1 MPLAIAL
8 VVIVVAAVL
17 FNFLSPWW
25 FTEPASNWGSIDD
38 ATNLTLAITGLVFI
52 VINLFLAY
60 MVVRFRYDANRRAA
74 FEPDNKKLEKWLIGV
89 TSVAIMVML
98 APGLWVYSEFVTPPK
113 DAMILEVVGKQ
124 WQWHFRFPGS
134 DGILGK
140 TSAANTNNEN
150 PFGISPD
157 DANGQ
162 DDILIEGSEL
172 HLPLNKPVKLL
183 LRSQDVLHDFYVPQI
198 RAKMD
203 LVPGSIT
210 TFWFTPTREGKFE
223 ILCAELCGVGHY
235 NMRSTMLIQP
245 PQAFEKWLKGH
256 VTFLQSQQKIEQLRA
271 QADDG
276 GATLSE
282 NELRNLGEKLATTKG
297 CRACHS
303 VDGSA
308 SIGPGWKNLLGKK
321 ETLTTGASVVVDE
334 AFLRESIVNPNA
346 TIIQGYPAIM
356 PALKL
361 SKQELNG
368 LLVYIKSQS
377 TVLEE

>member
-140 TSAANTNNEN
+140 TSAANTNNE
-150 PFGISPD
+150 ISPD

-210 TFWFTPTREGKFE
+210 IE

-276 GATLSE
+276 GGTLSE

-346 TIIQGYPAIM
+346 TIIQGY
-356 PALKL
+356 
-361 SKQELNG
+361 Q
-368 LLVYIKSQS
+368 LLCR
-377 TVLEE
+377 L